1 MDLEANKHTVS
12 GGPSY
17 QGEYFKFG
25 YDSMM
30 KPAISVIFTGK
41 SPFCNRWVSLKIN
54 HSTMFPIFNQDR
66 QLAHFQTH
74 QVEQHSKPYVFP
86 FWSWLVFTGA
96 IPSGFA
102 AATWDGSPVSGTPPA
117 GVAGSSPKKSS
128 FLFLAAAESTST
140 GPGFLLDTLTLAT
153 TSSAEA
159 KIKGLATTSLVRMV
173 HPRSGRWPSRR
184 AKIRRNSTA
193 CIWLKRPLQLSGW
206 KNRPIVDGIYSFRS
220 AWKFLLGLSLGFRKL
235 HQYDKSLSAQGW
247 PAASLSLAFE
257 LPRLIS
263 SSWYCREPPGSTSRS
278 STNSCRFSE
287 DQFAINP
294 RWIVR
299 PIKSHL
305 LSAVGWQA
313 CYHLQSA
320 LSGCLY
326 IRIMIVP
333 DM

>member
-153 TSSAEA
+153 THQLKPKSKAWPPHRWSEWCIQEA
-159 KIKGLATTSLVRMV
+159 VAGL
-173 HPRSGRWPSRR
+173 HDEPRYDAIQLHAYGSRDHF
-184 AKIRRNSTA
+184 S
-193 CIWLKRPLQLSGW
+193 
-206 KNRPIVDGIYSFRS
+206 
-220 AWKFLLGLSLGFRKL
+220 
-235 HQYDKSLSAQGW
+235 
-247 PAASLSLAFE
+247 SLA
-257 LPRLIS
+257 
-263 SSWYCREPPGSTSRS
+263 GK
-278 STNSCRFSE
+278 
-287 DQFAINP
+287 
-294 RWIVR
+294 IVR
-299 PIKSHL
+299 L
-305 LSAVGWQA
+305 
-313 CYHLQSA
+313 
-320 LSGCLY
+320 
-326 IRIMIVP
+326 
-333 DM
+333 